1 MSSGGTGTAQA
12 GHSPYAPSSVPQAA
26 GRVTPRHQLAA
37 GFALH
42 AVAVLSLLGT
52 PRVTAHPGPGVWL
65 RLVAALVV
73 SGIGSGLLNAA
84 LPRLAV
90 ESVEPERAAMGSG
103 ANNTARYIGSSA
115 GVAVTIAIATTGTG
129 ANGALLL
136 SVGLALLATV
146 TVLLLRERR

>member
-1 MSSGGTGTAQA
+1 M
-12 GHSPYAPSSVPQAA
+12 
-26 GRVTPRHQLAA
+26 
-37 GFALH
+37 
-42 AVAVLSLLGT
+42 
-52 PRVTAHPGPGVWL
+52 
-65 RLVAALVV
+65 

-103 ANNTARYIGSSA
+103 ADNTARYIGSSA